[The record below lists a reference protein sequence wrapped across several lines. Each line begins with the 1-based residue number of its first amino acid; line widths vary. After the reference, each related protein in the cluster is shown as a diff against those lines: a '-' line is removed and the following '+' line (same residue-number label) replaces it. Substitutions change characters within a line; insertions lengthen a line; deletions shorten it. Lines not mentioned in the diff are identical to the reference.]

1 MKYQIKKLK
10 KIRNFIGIPSNQGEP
25 ILINSMPKSGTNLI
39 EAIVLESGYK
49 RAPARCIVND
59 TLKWTFLSSRK
70 GTFYLCHLSQSNFF
84 KNKNFKSIY
93 LERNMWECIRSYI
106 NYMYIDKNHKVS
118 LFIRNSSNPGNAIH
132 SLIFSNENPNKIS
145 LINEYKL
152 FNEVDPDIYD
162 FRINYADLLNKDYQT
177 IVKLSEALSV
187 KSFDMELA
195 LDRAL
200 KTDNPT
206 KNKGKINIFNNI
218 NKDFEKNLKEKVESF
233 LI

>member
-1 MKYQIKKLK
+1 
-10 KIRNFIGIPSNQGEP
+10 
-25 ILINSMPKSGTNLI
+25 
-39 EAIVLESGYK
+39 
-49 RAPARCIVND
+49 
-59 TLKWTFLSSRK
+59 
-70 GTFYLCHLSQSNFF
+70 
-84 KNKNFKSIY
+84 
-93 LERNMWECIRSYI
+93 
-106 NYMYIDKNHKVS
+106 MYIDKNHKVS